1 MQDEFIR
8 LQKTLKKTIV
18 FVTHDMDEALKMG
31 DRIGVMKDGSM
42 LQMDT
47 PEKLLNEPAHG
58 FVEDFIGKNR
68 IFQNPEF
75 ITVKDIFRSNPAVA
89 LPQLSPSRAFA
100 QMRQRKTD
108 TLIAVNE
115 QGHYLGIVSAYDLQA
130 QMTSIST
137 IQEVIHDEQFY
148 LEESATAQDALFL
161 INDAKHGIIPIINSH
176 KVVIGVV
183 TRASLLT
190 TFANHW
196 AGRKEQI
203 DERLIMATTN

>member
-1 MQDEFIR
+1 
-8 LQKTLKKTIV
+8 
-18 FVTHDMDEALKMG
+18 
-31 DRIGVMKDGSM
+31 MKDI
-42 LQMDT
+42 LR
-47 PEKLLNEPAHG
+47 N
-58 FVEDFIGKNR
+58 
-68 IFQNPEF
+68 
-75 ITVKDIFRSNPAVA
+75 NPAVA

-148 LEESATAQDALFL
+148 IEESATAQDALFL